1 MANGAPRCHPAN
13 RPFHDRLEK
22 LRLDCGCKGYYSQEK
37 TYSRALQAVR
47 RYPLPLRSTHE
58 VADLDGMGKACARI
72 FEEIRQ
78 KQEPVGQEA
87 EDEWRKC
94 AKQRLL
100 KALSSKAKVSRREAK
115 GLKPQSS
122 VAQPKSGR
130 PRGRGGKGRGGRGK
144 GRGKGGGKTWGK
156 GRSKCSKGSEGSGG
170 AADRHADIEED
181 DQPLSQLLNP
191 STPDRSQSSKPF
203 VALTPPSRAHQATPA
218 TSPEPTQVASQRSW
232 LEIPEPLTPTLVM
245 RSPLT
250 GGCELLAS
258 ALASAPASQDS
269 QSGELHVEPVNLGDE
284 GAPSTKKPPV
294 RNLRRAA
301 SATEGPKP
309 KRALVQTREHLE
321 PRRPKDPKWRAQH
334 GDLRADLG
342 PMYPIINICYPDGA
356 AAVQCQA
363 DGAGV
368 ATYPSGRKAVCV
380 LPHHQSRRFS
390 ALIYARSEI
399 HVRSAVPDEL
409 RPAHQPPHPD
419 DAKRR
424 RTRHLGA
431 LDEWGLGLLESLPD
445 GAGGRGSYEV
455 TASHVTV
462 SAAGSRVRVSRKLG
476 AMGENEALS
485 LRLTPELVASYHA
498 ATGTTILDFSCDGVS
513 YSFHIGEVWK
523 LGDRGLKATHPLEVS
538 EQIVL
543 ASQKSLDNSQTL
555 VETTSN
561 LQKTLKTS
569 ASCPSLG
576 DKTLKK
582 SSSESS
588 MRLPLNAFRE
598 LSEGR
603 LDFREEH
610 HLKMLTG
617 KVHPSLARPKITKT
631 MREGYVWPAAHP
643 GKPPV
648 EPLQIAQPVSL
659 EKIKCA
665 EVEQRAASMESG
677 QMLAVLVVAS
687 WSKQS
692 HYSSSAHAEIVA
704 QAAFSELKAAG
715 EGRLVFCVADL
726 SEAGAIHSSTKFEN
740 PLVVNYGVK
749 EAPWLLLF
757 ARGDLI
763 LSENPHAP
771 NTGGLGFA
779 ARLRYKAFAL
789 PQVLVVEPAPA
800 AAAIQQNAAAV
811 AQESNGRLKG
821 TQNVVNN
828 FQLQL
833 QTQEVLKRAGYN
845 YELAINGSDAL
856 RLASCAQPP
865 YGLLLCSSQVGATAF
880 TELAARMRQRNKKL
894 LAFVCHDAK
903 QLGDFDDAMQNL
915 IRDPE
920 QVAGVIF
927 RPITRTSLQSALRG
941 HPEANVKY
949 PTCGMVKEDIVDL
962 IKRKLSSICS
972 EPEPRHL
979 ARLASRKEPL
989 ELRSFSV
996 PGKLVLLL
1004 DHREVGASKEHALK
1018 GAMLSELQK
1027 RLGVEAVEARV
1038 LPLGDVLWIWRNE
1051 KGEACQTGSF
1061 SVDCAG
1067 WVRPRLWAALGHVSY
1082 EDFAERT
1089 KKHGQR

>member
-144 GRGKGGGKTWGK
+144 GRGKGGGKTWDK

-301 SATEGPKP
+301 SAPEGPKP
-309 KRALVQTREHLE
+309 KRALVQTR
-321 PRRPKDPKWRAQH
+321 
-334 GDLRADLG
+334 
-342 PMYPIINICYPDGA
+342 
-356 AAVQCQA
+356 
-363 DGAGV
+363 
-368 ATYPSGRKAVCV
+368 
-380 LPHHQSRRFS
+380 
-390 ALIYARSEI
+390 
-399 HVRSAVPDEL
+399 
-409 RPAHQPPHPD
+409 
-419 DAKRR
+419 
-424 RTRHLGA
+424 
-431 LDEWGLGLLESLPD
+431 
-445 GAGGRGSYEV
+445 
-455 TASHVTV
+455 
-462 SAAGSRVRVSRKLG
+462 
-476 AMGENEALS
+476 
-485 LRLTPELVASYHA
+485 
-498 ATGTTILDFSCDGVS
+498 
-513 YSFHIGEVWK
+513 
-523 LGDRGLKATHPLEVS
+523 
-538 EQIVL
+538 
-543 ASQKSLDNSQTL
+543 
-555 VETTSN
+555 
-561 LQKTLKTS
+561 
-569 ASCPSLG
+569 
-576 DKTLKK
+576 
-582 SSSESS
+582 
-588 MRLPLNAFRE
+588 
-598 LSEGR
+598 
-603 LDFREEH
+603 
-610 HLKMLTG
+610 
-617 KVHPSLARPKITKT
+617 
-631 MREGYVWPAAHP
+631 
-643 GKPPV
+643 
-648 EPLQIAQPVSL
+648 
-659 EKIKCA
+659 
-665 EVEQRAASMESG
+665 
-677 QMLAVLVVAS
+677 
-687 WSKQS
+687 
-692 HYSSSAHAEIVA
+692 
-704 QAAFSELKAAG
+704 
-715 EGRLVFCVADL
+715 
-726 SEAGAIHSSTKFEN
+726 
-740 PLVVNYGVK
+740 
-749 EAPWLLLF
+749 
-757 ARGDLI
+757 
-763 LSENPHAP
+763 
-771 NTGGLGFA
+771 
-779 ARLRYKAFAL
+779 
-789 PQVLVVEPAPA
+789 
-800 AAAIQQNAAAV
+800 
-811 AQESNGRLKG
+811 
-821 TQNVVNN
+821 
-828 FQLQL
+828 
-833 QTQEVLKRAGYN
+833 
-845 YELAINGSDAL
+845 
-856 RLASCAQPP
+856 
-865 YGLLLCSSQVGATAF
+865 
-880 TELAARMRQRNKKL
+880 
-894 LAFVCHDAK
+894 
-903 QLGDFDDAMQNL
+903 
-915 IRDPE
+915 
-920 QVAGVIF
+920 
-927 RPITRTSLQSALRG
+927 
-941 HPEANVKY
+941 
-949 PTCGMVKEDIVDL
+949 
-962 IKRKLSSICS
+962 S

-1051 KGEACQTGSF
+1051 KGEEL
-1061 SVDCAG
+1061 VAG
-1067 WVRPRLWAALGHVSY
+1067 WIVERKTFADLSSSILDGRYEEQKGRLLEAPNLEGVIFLIEGSGALFGVEEGPSRSTAPGGSGRGFGQRLAGPRLCEKALSSSASHTQLISGFNVLHSLSTPHSIALLAALHKNLEKQRCSEGHVSY

-1089 KKHGQR
+1089 KKHGQRRVFEAFGRMLRVVPGCGAEATEALVDEFQTPQAFATALRDFSDAELLQRLKRHGRVTRSALAACRALFAG

>member
-1 MANGAPRCHPAN
+1 
-13 RPFHDRLEK
+13 
-22 LRLDCGCKGYYSQEK
+22 
-37 TYSRALQAVR
+37 
-47 RYPLPLRSTHE
+47 
-58 VADLDGMGKACARI
+58 
-72 FEEIRQ
+72 
-78 KQEPVGQEA
+78 
-87 EDEWRKC
+87 
-94 AKQRLL
+94 
-100 KALSSKAKVSRREAK
+100 
-115 GLKPQSS
+115 
-122 VAQPKSGR
+122 
-130 PRGRGGKGRGGRGK
+130 
-144 GRGKGGGKTWGK
+144 
-156 GRSKCSKGSEGSGG
+156 
-170 AADRHADIEED
+170 
-181 DQPLSQLLNP
+181 
-191 STPDRSQSSKPF
+191 
-203 VALTPPSRAHQATPA
+203 
-218 TSPEPTQVASQRSW
+218 
-232 LEIPEPLTPTLVM
+232 
-245 RSPLT
+245 
-250 GGCELLAS
+250 
-258 ALASAPASQDS
+258 
-269 QSGELHVEPVNLGDE
+269 
-284 GAPSTKKPPV
+284 
-294 RNLRRAA
+294 
-301 SATEGPKP
+301 
-309 KRALVQTREHLE
+309 
-321 PRRPKDPKWRAQH
+321 
-334 GDLRADLG
+334 
-342 PMYPIINICYPDGA
+342 
-356 AAVQCQA
+356 
-363 DGAGV
+363 
-368 ATYPSGRKAVCV
+368 
-380 LPHHQSRRFS
+380 
-390 ALIYARSEI
+390 
-399 HVRSAVPDEL
+399 
-409 RPAHQPPHPD
+409 
-419 DAKRR
+419 
-424 RTRHLGA
+424 
-431 LDEWGLGLLESLPD
+431 
-445 GAGGRGSYEV
+445 
-455 TASHVTV
+455 
-462 SAAGSRVRVSRKLG
+462 
-476 AMGENEALS
+476 
-485 LRLTPELVASYHA
+485 
-498 ATGTTILDFSCDGVS
+498 
-513 YSFHIGEVWK
+513 
-523 LGDRGLKATHPLEVS
+523 
-538 EQIVL
+538 
-543 ASQKSLDNSQTL
+543 
-555 VETTSN
+555 
-561 LQKTLKTS
+561 
-569 ASCPSLG
+569 
-576 DKTLKK
+576 
-582 SSSESS
+582 

-962 IKRKLSSICS
+962 IKRKLSSI
-972 EPEPRHL
+972 
-979 ARLASRKEPL
+979 
-989 ELRSFSV
+989 
-996 PGKLVLLL
+996 
-1004 DHREVGASKEHALK
+1004 
-1018 GAMLSELQK
+1018 
-1027 RLGVEAVEARV
+1027 
-1038 LPLGDVLWIWRNE
+1038 
-1051 KGEACQTGSF
+1051 
-1061 SVDCAG
+1061 
-1067 WVRPRLWAALGHVSY
+1067 
-1082 EDFAERT
+1082 
-1089 KKHGQR
+1089 

>member
-1 MANGAPRCHPAN
+1 MFSAC
-13 RPFHDRLEK
+13 DS
-22 LRLDCGCKGYYSQEK
+22 CG
-37 TYSRALQAVR
+37 V
-47 RYPLPLRSTHE
+47 
-58 VADLDGMGKACARI
+58 DL
-72 FEEIRQ
+72 
-78 KQEPVGQEA
+78 
-87 EDEWRKC
+87 
-94 AKQRLL
+94 
-100 KALSSKAKVSRREAK
+100 S
-115 GLKPQSS
+115 
-122 VAQPKSGR
+122 
-130 PRGRGGKGRGGRGK
+130 
-144 GRGKGGGKTWGK
+144 
-156 GRSKCSKGSEGSGG
+156 
-170 AADRHADIEED
+170 
-181 DQPLSQLLNP
+181 
-191 STPDRSQSSKPF
+191 
-203 VALTPPSRAHQATPA
+203 
-218 TSPEPTQVASQRSW
+218 
-232 LEIPEPLTPTLVM
+232 
-245 RSPLT
+245 
-250 GGCELLAS
+250 
-258 ALASAPASQDS
+258 
-269 QSGELHVEPVNLGDE
+269 
-284 GAPSTKKPPV
+284 
-294 RNLRRAA
+294 
-301 SATEGPKP
+301 
-309 KRALVQTREHLE
+309 
-321 PRRPKDPKWRAQH
+321 
-334 GDLRADLG
+334 
-342 PMYPIINICYPDGA
+342 
-356 AAVQCQA
+356 QA

-569 ASCPSLG
+569 A
-576 DKTLKK
+576 
-582 SSSESS
+582 
-588 MRLPLNAFRE
+588 
-598 LSEGR
+598 
-603 LDFREEH
+603 
-610 HLKMLTG
+610 
-617 KVHPSLARPKITKT
+617 
-631 MREGYVWPAAHP
+631 
-643 GKPPV
+643 
-648 EPLQIAQPVSL
+648 
-659 EKIKCA
+659 
-665 EVEQRAASMESG
+665 
-677 QMLAVLVVAS
+677 
-687 WSKQS
+687 
-692 HYSSSAHAEIVA
+692 SSAHAEIVA

-941 HPEANVKY
+941 HPKANVKY
-949 PTCGMVKEDIVDL
+949 PT
-962 IKRKLSSICS
+962 CS

-1051 KGEACQTGSF
+1051 KGEELVAGEWCSLWSGRGSF

-1067 WVRPRLWAALGHVSY
+1067 WVRPRLWAALGRATALRKSTQQQCQPYAADLRLQCHVSY

-1089 KKHGQR
+1089 KKHGQRRVFEAFGRMLRVVPGCGAEATEALVDEFQTPQAFATALRDFSDAELLQRLKRHGRVTRSALAACRALFAG